1 MREQIIEILKQEK
14 KALSVTEIND
24 ALAYKTVDEFKEL
37 LKELNRME
45 DELLLYRTNKDNYM
59 LFNNSHLKLGRMMA
73 TKKGYGFVDIEGD
86 EDVFIP
92 PTCMNNAIHGDKVI
106 VEITSK
112 KGTDLEGRIVKIVDR
127 KLKLM
132 VGEYT
137 VNDGV
142 GTILLDDEKI
152 KLSIL
157 IPKEKCMGAMAG
169 HKVLVKVT
177 NKLKNNTYNG
187 EIVKIIGH
195 KNDPGVDILSIVNK
209 YGINDTFNEEVMA
222 ELEEIPDFVKTEE
235 MMGRKD
241 LRDREIFTIDGD
253 DTKDIDDAISIQV
266 LENGNYELGVHIA
279 DVSYYVKEGSKLNEE
294 AYDRGTSVYLADRV
308 IPMLPHKL
316 SNGICSLNPEED
328 RLAVSCVMEIDL
340 RGNVVSYDIFE
351 SVIRSRKQ
359 MTYKKV
365 NQVLE
370 ENIVPEGYAPY
381 KDALL
386 QMKKLSDILR
396 NHMEEKGYIDFDID
410 EAKIIVN
417 DKGEAIDVVLRNR
430 GTGEKLIEDF
440 MIVANETV
448 ASCIYFMELP
458 FVYRIHGEPNEEKIT
473 KFLNF
478 VSSLGYHVKGDLKKM
493 HPRVMQDILR
503 QLSDKKE
510 FHILSSLLLRSMQKA
525 VYDSTNIGHFGLASK
540 CYTHFT
546 SPIRR
551 YPDTTVHRL
560 LRKYLFNHQVDSET
574 VSYWE
579 RELPILCEHASEKE
593 RDSIECEREV
603 DDMKKAEYMISHI
616 GEEYTGMISGIMNFG
631 MFIEL
636 PNLVEGLVRVDDL
649 TDDHYLYDESTLTL
663 RGIKNK
669 KGYRLGDTVD
679 VIVKAANKELRTVD
693 FVLANDQNRKLY
705 GKKYNSDKS

>member
-157 IPKEKCMGAMAG
+157 IPKEKSMGAMAG